1 MRYEQADTGPHLN
14 ETEDSIMDGQLHLK
28 VSKKLLADFIA
39 KSELIGKSHLNLLR
53 ELMEATVES
62 RITIKPN
69 QHQKDLY
76 ND

>member
-1 MRYEQADTGPHLN
+1 
-14 ETEDSIMDGQLHLK
+14 MDGQLHLRIP
-28 VSKKLLADFIA
+28 KKLLSDFIA
-39 KSELIGKSHLNLLR
+39 KSDLIGKSHQNLLR
-53 ELMEATVES
+53 ELMEATVEG